1 MEQKKTTGHS
11 LTLCDREKLT
21 LTGVTDVDAF
31 NEEEITVITDFG
43 ELTVKGEL
51 LHVEALD
58 LECGSMQ
65 ITGKVT
71 ALLYTQHR
79 EGGGLFGRLW
89 IFYAGHADRALV
101 GTPGEAL
108 GGQTQSSAKKTENPA
123 RKSKKTIA
131 IPL

>member
-1 MEQKKTTGHS
+1 MEQKKTTAHS

-51 LHVEALD
+51 LHVDALD
-58 LECGSMQ
+58 SMQ

-79 EGGGLFGRLW
+79 EGGGLFGRL
-89 IFYAGHADRALV
+89 FHG
-101 GTPGEAL
+101 
-108 GGQTQSSAKKTENPA
+108 
-123 RKSKKTIA
+123 
-131 IPL
+131 

>member
-71 ALLYTQHR
+71 ALRYGPFSYWGWR
-79 EGGGLFGRLW
+79 FSSSMMCCGF
-89 IFYAGHADRALV
+89 
-101 GTPGEAL
+101 GEAC
-108 GGQTQSSAKKTENPA
+108 GGADEQHF
-123 RKSKKTIA
+123 
-131 IPL
+131 

>member
-58 LECGSMQ
+58 LECFMMCCGF
-65 ITGKVT
+65 GV
-71 ALLYTQHR
+71 AC
-79 EGGGLFGRLW
+79 GG
-89 IFYAGHADRALV
+89 AGERHF
-101 GTPGEAL
+101 
-108 GGQTQSSAKKTENPA
+108 
-123 RKSKKTIA
+123 
-131 IPL
+131 

>member
-58 LECGSMQ
+58 SFEPAGPFGAKSIGECSVVPTLSAIGNAVANALDCEMNSLPM
-65 ITGKVT
+65 TKEKVLA
-71 ALLYTQHR
+71 ALRSDRKTQ
-79 EGGGLFGRLW
+79 
-89 IFYAGHADRALV
+89 D
-101 GTPGEAL
+101 
-108 GGQTQSSAKKTENPA
+108 
-123 RKSKKTIA
+123 
-131 IPL
+131 

>member
-71 ALLYTQHR
+71 AALYPAPGGRRIVWPSVPWLRHYGPFSYWDWRFSSSMMCCGFGVACGGAGEQH
-79 EGGGLFGRLW
+79 F
-89 IFYAGHADRALV
+89 
-101 GTPGEAL
+101 
-108 GGQTQSSAKKTENPA
+108 
-123 RKSKKTIA
+123 
-131 IPL
+131 

>member
-43 ELTVKGEL
+43 ELTVRGEL

-79 EGGGLFGRLW
+79 EGGGLFGRSVPWLRRYGPFSYW
-89 IFYAGHADRALV
+89 DWRFSSSMMCCGFGVACGGAG
-101 GTPGEAL
+101 
-108 GGQTQSSAKKTENPA
+108 A
-123 RKSKKTIA
+123 RHF
-131 IPL
+131 

>member
-31 NEEEITVITDFG
+31 NEEEITGITDFG

-71 ALLYTQHR
+71 ALLYTRHR
-79 EGGGLFGRLW
+79 EGGGLFGRL
-89 IFYAGHADRALV
+89 FHG
-101 GTPGEAL
+101 
-108 GGQTQSSAKKTENPA
+108 
-123 RKSKKTIA
+123 
-131 IPL
+131 

>member
-1 MEQKKTTGHS
+1 MLYRVILWNRKD
-11 LTLCDREKLT
+11 DRSQPDPVRSGKLT

-79 EGGGLFGRLW
+79 EGGGLFGRL
-89 IFYAGHADRALV
+89 FHG
-101 GTPGEAL
+101 
-108 GGQTQSSAKKTENPA
+108 
-123 RKSKKTIA
+123 
-131 IPL
+131 

>member
-1 MEQKKTTGHS
+1 MEQKKTTAHS

-21 LTGVTDVDAF
+21 LTGVTDV
-31 NEEEITVITDFG
+31 EEITVITDFG

-51 LHVEALD
+51 LHVDALD

-79 EGGGLFGRLW
+79 EGGGLFGRL
-89 IFYAGHADRALV
+89 FHG
-101 GTPGEAL
+101 
-108 GGQTQSSAKKTENPA
+108 
-123 RKSKKTIA
+123 
-131 IPL
+131 

>member
-1 MEQKKTTGHS
+1 MEQKQLALHT

-21 LTGVTDVDAF
+21 LTGVTDVDGF

-58 LECGSMQ
+58 LESGCVQ

-71 ALLYTQHR
+71 ALLYAQKR
-79 EGGGLFGRLW
+79 EGGLFSRL
-89 IFYAGHADRALV
+89 FRG
-101 GTPGEAL
+101 
-108 GGQTQSSAKKTENPA
+108 
-123 RKSKKTIA
+123 
-131 IPL
+131 

>member
-51 LHVEALD
+51 LHVEAL
-58 LECGSMQ
+58 
-65 ITGKVT
+65 
-71 ALLYTQHR
+71 LYTQHR
-79 EGGGLFGRLW
+79 EGGGLFGRL
-89 IFYAGHADRALV
+89 FHG
-101 GTPGEAL
+101 
-108 GGQTQSSAKKTENPA
+108 
-123 RKSKKTIA
+123 
-131 IPL
+131 

>member
-51 LHVEALD
+51 L

-79 EGGGLFGRLW
+79 EGVGLFGRL
-89 IFYAGHADRALV
+89 FHG
-101 GTPGEAL
+101 
-108 GGQTQSSAKKTENPA
+108 
-123 RKSKKTIA
+123 
-131 IPL
+131 

>member
-79 EGGGLFGRLW
+79 EGYGPFSYWDWRFSSSMMCCGFGVACGG
-89 IFYAGHADRALV
+89 AGERHF
-101 GTPGEAL
+101 
-108 GGQTQSSAKKTENPA
+108 
-123 RKSKKTIA
+123 
-131 IPL
+131 

>member
-58 LECGSMQ
+58 LECGSM
-65 ITGKVT
+65 KVT

-79 EGGGLFGRLW
+79 EGVGLFGRL
-89 IFYAGHADRALV
+89 FHG
-101 GTPGEAL
+101 
-108 GGQTQSSAKKTENPA
+108 
-123 RKSKKTIA
+123 
-131 IPL
+131 

>member
-51 LHVEALD
+51 L
-58 LECGSMQ
+58 Q

-79 EGGGLFGRLW
+79 EGGGLFGRL
-89 IFYAGHADRALV
+89 FHG
-101 GTPGEAL
+101 
-108 GGQTQSSAKKTENPA
+108 
-123 RKSKKTIA
+123 
-131 IPL
+131 

>member
-79 EGGGLFGRLW
+79 EGGGLFGRL
-89 IFYAGHADRALV
+89 FH
-101 GTPGEAL
+101 
-108 GGQTQSSAKKTENPA
+108 S
-123 RKSKKTIA
+123 
-131 IPL
+131 

>member
-65 ITGKVT
+65 VT
-71 ALLYTQHR
+71 ALLYTRHR
-79 EGGGLFGRLW
+79 EGGGLFDRL
-89 IFYAGHADRALV
+89 FHG
-101 GTPGEAL
+101 
-108 GGQTQSSAKKTENPA
+108 
-123 RKSKKTIA
+123 
-131 IPL
+131 